1 MVLCIDKE
9 EILINWITNWAEG
22 IIVAVIIGTIIEMIL
37 PNGKSKKY
45 IKVVI
50 GIYILNMII
59 SPVISKI
66 TGNSLEISSSEVK
79 SFLESDSK
87 YVTSNLE
94 NTNDNNI
101 EKIYKSKLEEDI
113 KRKVQDKGYEVN
125 KIVLQIELEN
135 HDEKE
140 YGKIKNMQINLNKK
154 ISNETKENSVLIN
167 NIQIDFNNGTQQ
179 ENLQNITEEE
189 KKQLKEYIADTYEI
203 SEESIDIN
211 K

>member
-140 YGKIKNMQINLNKK
+140 YGKIKNMQINLNQK

>member
-1 MVLCIDKE
+1 M
-9 EILINWITNWAEG
+9 INWITNWAEG

>member
-1 MVLCIDKE
+1 M
-9 EILINWITNWAEG
+9 INWITNWAEG

-203 SEESIDIN
+203 SEESVDIN

>member
-1 MVLCIDKE
+1 M
-9 EILINWITNWAEG
+9 
-22 IIVAVIIGTIIEMIL
+22 
-37 PNGKSKKY
+37 
-45 IKVVI
+45 
-50 GIYILNMII
+50 
-59 SPVISKI
+59 
-66 TGNSLEISSSEVK
+66 
-79 SFLESDSK
+79 
-87 YVTSNLE
+87 E

-167 NIQIDFNNGTQQ
+167 NIQIDFNNGIQQ

>member
-167 NIQIDFNNGTQQ
+167 NIQIDFNNGIQQ

>member
-1 MVLCIDKE
+1 M
-9 EILINWITNWAEG
+9 INWITNWAEG

-167 NIQIDFNNGTQQ
+167 NIQIDFNNGIQQ